1 MGILENSGG
10 ISPGFAE
17 GGNYEMAEK
26 EHHQEIVQILEH
38 NFFGMEGQAERGRQ
52 DLME

>member
-10 ISPGFAE
+10 LSPGSAE
-17 GGNYEMAEK
+17 RGNSEMVEK
-26 EHHQEIVQILEH
+26 EHHQEIFQILEH

-52 DLME
+52 DLMG